1 MDKDIL
7 MRLYETY
14 SREIWLY
21 LFSLSH
27 SGSLADDLMQET
39 FLKAILSLSD
49 THTNMRAWLY
59 KVARNLYLNDRKKKG
74 REELSDE
81 PVSFSGESIK
91 EDEILEQLIRNER
104 KQTLYRA
111 LGQLDA
117 RKREILFLQYFSGL
131 NQRQIA
137 ATLQISPENV
147 RIIAHRAKKE
157 LKTIMEENGYD
168 IS

>member
-1 MDKDIL
+1 MI
-7 MRLYETY
+7 
-14 SREIWLY
+14 
-21 LFSLSH
+21 
-27 SGSLADDLMQET
+27 Q
-39 FLKAILSLSD
+39 
-49 THTNMRAWLY
+49 
-59 KVARNLYLNDRKKKG
+59 
-74 REELSDE
+74 
-81 PVSFSGESIK
+81 
-91 EDEILEQLIRNER
+91 R

-131 NQRQIA
+131 NQKQIA